1 MIIKELTE
9 DFYVKEILDLSLRDG
24 DFYYYL
30 LKKEN
35 WGTLEAI
42 QEIAKRLHLP
52 LKCFGFAG
60 NKDKKA
66 ITEQYISIYKTPKEK
81 VDTISIKHITLR
93 YQGTGKQRIS
103 LGDNKGNYFKIAVRD
118 LGAKKELSI
127 HKVKNFFD
135 SQRFG
140 VTGKN
145 YLIGKAIIQE
155 DFAEACH
162 ILDLNFDERNPI
174 SALRKI
180 NKRMLR
186 FYINSYQA
194 RLWNI
199 IAKQIN
205 DEEELPLIGFLTEF
219 TSKNVENKYK
229 KLMDK
234 EKITLKHFFT
244 PKLPEI
250 SAEGAKRSLFVT
262 VNNFSVK
269 WSADD
274 LHDGKRKAIITF
286 QLPKGA
292 YATQVVKTLF

>member
-103 LGDNKGNYFKIAVRD
+103 LGDNNKI
-118 LGAKKELSI
+118 
-127 HKVKNFFD
+127 
-135 SQRFG
+135 
-140 VTGKN
+140 
-145 YLIGKAIIQE
+145 
-155 DFAEACH
+155 
-162 ILDLNFDERNPI
+162 
-174 SALRKI
+174 
-180 NKRMLR
+180 
-186 FYINSYQA
+186 
-194 RLWNI
+194 
-199 IAKQIN
+199 
-205 DEEELPLIGFLTEF
+205 
-219 TSKNVENKYK
+219 
-229 KLMDK
+229 
-234 EKITLKHFFT
+234 
-244 PKLPEI
+244 
-250 SAEGAKRSLFVT
+250 
-262 VNNFSVK
+262 
-269 WSADD
+269 
-274 LHDGKRKAIITF
+274 
-286 QLPKGA
+286 
-292 YATQVVKTLF
+292 